1 VGGVI
6 GRLGADALAGNNAA
20 TSFMQLSFMPAYG
33 LSIGLT
39 ALVGRYIG
47 RGDYRAAK
55 RRAYLGM
62 ACACSYM
69 TLMGVV
75 FYIFRR
81 PLIGLFRHE
90 PAVIAAGSLILTYIP
105 LFQFADAFGIVSAGA
120 LKGAG
125 DTRFPAVAQIVFAWL
140 FFLPLV
146 FVLGNPRVGG
156 LRGAWAAATIYIW
169 VYDLVLLWRF
179 VGERWRKINIFE

>member
-1 VGGVI
+1 
-6 GRLGADALAGNNAA
+6 
-20 TSFMQLSFMPAYG
+20 
-33 LSIGLT
+33 
-39 ALVGRYIG
+39 
-47 RGDYRAAK
+47 
-55 RRAYLGM
+55 
-62 ACACSYM
+62 
-69 TLMGVV
+69 
-75 FYIFRR
+75 
-81 PLIGLFRHE
+81 
-90 PAVIAAGSLILTYIP
+90 
-105 LFQFADAFGIVSAGA
+105 VSAGA

-125 DTRFPAVAQIVFAWL
+125 DTRFPAIAQIVFAWL